1 MTEVIHKM
9 TASYI
14 ITLFAVFA
22 VTAII
27 LRFLIPKLKSMK
39 MGQKILDIGPRW
51 HKSKEGT
58 PTMGGIS
65 FLISVSAAVFA
76 YVIFRLAC
84 GDGAFDVLPLLIT
97 YLMALANGLIGIFDD
112 LVKLTKKQNEGLSV
126 SQKSIL
132 QILVAAIYIA
142 AMRGFGF
149 ITTELNIPFINV
161 TLDLGVFYYIIAIM
175 LIFGIVNS
183 ANLTDGIDGLVSC
196 VTAVIMIFFSF
207 CAFKLQDAGLGVLSG
222 ATLGAVLG
230 FLVYNLHPARVFM
243 GDTGSLFLGGVAVG
257 AAFIAGDPLI
267 IVAAGLIYLIEAMSD
282 IIQVGYYKMTKKRIF
297 KMAPIHH
304 HFEKCGWSENKIVI
318 VFSLITLLTCALS
331 AVSMFI

>member
-1 MTEVIHKM
+1 V

-14 ITLFAVFA
+14 ITLFTVFA
-22 VTAII
+22 ATAII
-27 LRFLIPKLKSMK
+27 LKFLIPKLKSMK

-65 FLISVSAAVFA
+65 FLISISAAMGIYVA
-76 YVIFRLAC
+76 YRLAC
-84 GDGAFDVLPLLIT
+84 GDGIFEVLPLIIT
-97 YLMALANGLIGIFDD
+97 YLMALSNGLIGIFDD
-112 LVKLTKKQNEGLSV
+112 MVKLTKKQNEGLSV

-132 QILVAAIYIA
+132 QILVAAIYLA
-142 AMRGFGF
+142 MMRGFGF
-149 ITTELNIPFINV
+149 ITTEMNIPFINV
-161 TLDLGVFYYIIAIM
+161 VLDLGIFYYIIAIL

-196 VTAVIMIFFSF
+196 VTVVIMGFFSF
-207 CAFKLQDAGLGVLSG
+207 CAFKLGDAGLGVFSS
-222 ATLGAVLG
+222 AVLGGVLG
-230 FLVYNLHPARVFM
+230 FLVYNFHPARVFM
-243 GDTGSLFLGGVAVG
+243 GDTGSLFLGGAAVG

-267 IVAAGLIYLIEAMSD
+267 VVFAGLIYLIEAMSD
-282 IIQVGYYKMTKKRIF
+282 IIQVIYYKMTKKRIF

-304 HFEKCGWSENKIVI
+304 HFEKCGWSEIKIVI
-318 VFSLITLLTCALS
+318 VFSLITLVTCVLS

>member
-1 MTEVIHKM
+1 MTV
-9 TASYI
+9 SYI

-22 VTAII
+22 STAFI
-27 LRFLIPKLKSMK
+27 LKFLIPKLKSMK

-65 FLISVSAAVFA
+65 FLISASAAVLV
-76 YVIFRLAC
+76 YVVVHLLGGGEFSL
-84 GDGAFDVLPLLIT
+84 VLPLIIT
-97 YLMALANGLIGIFDD
+97 YLMALSNGLIGIFDD

-149 ITTELNIPFINV
+149 ITTEMNIPFINV
-161 TLDLGVFYYIIAIM
+161 TLDLGIFYYIISIM

-196 VTAVIMIFFSF
+196 VTAVIMVFFSF
-207 CAFKLQDAGLGVLSG
+207 CAFKLGNAGLGVLSG
-222 ATLGAVLG
+222 AALGGVLG

-267 IVAAGLIYLIEAMSD
+267 VVIAGLIYLIEAMSD

-304 HFEKCGWSENKIVI
+304 HFEKCGWSENKIVV
-318 VFSLITLLTCALS
+318 VFSLITLVTCVLS
-331 AVSMFI
+331 AVSMFV

>member
-1 MTEVIHKM
+1 M

-22 VTAII
+22 ATAII
-27 LRFLIPKLKSMK
+27 LKFLIPKLKSMK

-65 FLISVSAAVFA
+65 FLISVSAAVII
-76 YVIFRLAC
+76 YVVFRLFS
-84 GDGAFDVLPLLIT
+84 GDGIFEVLPLIIT

-112 LVKLTKKQNEGLSV
+112 IVKLTKKQNEGLSA
-126 SQKSIL
+126 SQKFFL

-142 AMRGFGF
+142 AMRGLGF
-149 ITTELNIPFINV
+149 ITTEMNIPFINI
-161 TLDLGVFYYIIAIM
+161 TLDFGIFYYIIAI
-175 LIFGIVNS
+175 LLVVGIVNS

-196 VTAVIMIFFSF
+196 VTVVIMGFFSF
-207 CAFKLQDAGLGVLSG
+207 CAFKLGDAGLGVLSS
-222 ATLGAVLG
+222 AVLGAAFG
-230 FLVYNLHPARVFM
+230 FLVYNFHPARVFM

-267 IVAAGLIYLIEAMSD
+267 IVIAGLIYIIEAMSD

-304 HFEKCGWSENKIVI
+304 HFEKCGWSEIKIVF
-318 VFSLITLLTCALS
+318 VFSAFTLITCVLS